1 MKAAYYRI
9 SGLLSLVLLISIR
22 LSAQK
27 TITLEQCYEAAERT
41 SALAG
46 EKEAY
51 ISIAGLNDENLAKGW
66 LPTLDVNGSILYNSS
81 VIDLGS
87 SLGSLPIPGIESAI
101 KPLPHDQYRIT
112 LDVNQVLYD
121 GGTIRSARK
130 LEKAELAVN
139 SKQTETDLYRLR
151 SQVNNWY
158 FNILLLDRQKE
169 LFVNYR
175 ELIEQRLRSV
185 TSAIDN
191 GVMLKSEGDVLK
203 SELINL
209 SQQLSENEIRRNS
222 LLHALSQLTG
232 LDLNGSDVLVVP
244 ENSIGSAGIAR
255 PEIGLFDLKKEQLS
269 ASEALISSKRMPRA
283 FGFTTLGYGN
293 PPGNNFFMDKFDTYY
308 IIGAGIK
315 WNIFDWNKA
324 RNEKQV
330 LNLRKDII
338 DARKKDFTDNV
349 LRQLDLK
356 EAEITNLEKMIES
369 DKELVELRK
378 RITAAAESQHQNGVI
393 TATEYLNI
401 LNAEK
406 QAVIN
411 SGIHRINLGLART
424 EYLNI
429 SGQEIHKTK

>member
-1 MKAAYYRI
+1 MKAEFYRI
-9 SGLLSLVLLISIR
+9 SVLLLVIVLINIR

-27 TITLEQCYEAAERT
+27 TVSLEQCYEAAERT

-51 ISIAGLNDENLAKGW
+51 RAISGLNDENLAKGW
-66 LPTLDVNGSILYNSS
+66 LPTLDVNGSVLYNSS

-87 SLGSLPIPGIESAI
+87 SLGSLPIPGIENAI

-112 LDVNQVLYD
+112 LDINQVLFD

-151 SQVNNWY
+151 SQVNSWY
-158 FNILLLDRQKE
+158 FSILLLDRQKE
-169 LFVNYR
+169 LLVNYR
-175 ELIEQRLRSV
+175 ELIEQRLRAVS
-185 TSAIDN
+185 SAIDN
-191 GVMLKSEGDVLK
+191 GVMLKSEGDVLR

-209 SQQLSENEIRRNS
+209 SQQLSENEIRRSS
-222 LLHALSQLTG
+222 LLNALSQLTG
-232 LDLNGSDVLVVP
+232 LELNENDELIVP
-244 ENSIGSAGIAR
+244 ETNISNAEIER
-255 PEIGLFDLKKEQLS
+255 PEISLFDLKKEQLS
-269 ASEALISSKRMPRA
+269 VSESLISSKRMPKA
-283 FGFTTLGYGN
+283 FGFSTLGYGN
-293 PPGNNFFMDKFDTYY
+293 PPGNNFFMDEFDTYY

-356 EAEITNLEKMIES
+356 EAEIKNLEKMIES

-378 RITAAAESQHQNGVI
+378 RITASAESQHQNGII

-406 QAVIN
+406 QAMIN
-411 SGIHRINLGLART
+411 SGIHRISLELART

-429 SGQEIHKTK
+429 SGQGINQTK

>member
-429 SGQEIHKTK
+429 SGQEINKTK

>member
-1 MKAAYYRI
+1 MKAEFYRI
-9 SGLLSLVLLISIR
+9 SVLLLVIVLINIR

-27 TITLEQCYEAAERT
+27 TVSLEQCYEAAERT

-51 ISIAGLNDENLAKGW
+51 RAISGLNDENLAKGW
-66 LPTLDVNGSILYNSS
+66 LPTLDVNGSVLYNSS

-87 SLGSLPIPGIESAI
+87 SLGSLPIPGIENAI

-112 LDVNQVLYD
+112 LDINQVLFD

-151 SQVNNWY
+151 SQVNSWY
-158 FNILLLDRQKE
+158 FSILLLDRQKE
-169 LFVNYR
+169 LLVNYR
-175 ELIEQRLRSV
+175 ELIEQRLRAVS
-185 TSAIDN
+185 SAIDN
-191 GVMLKSEGDVLK
+191 GVMLKSEGDVLR

-209 SQQLSENEIRRNS
+209 SQQLSENEIRRSS
-222 LLHALSQLTG
+222 LLNALSQLTG
-232 LDLNGSDVLVVP
+232 LELNENDELIVP
-244 ENSIGSAGIAR
+244 ETNISNAEIER
-255 PEIGLFDLKKEQLS
+255 PEISLFDLKKEQLS
-269 ASEALISSKRMPRA
+269 VSESLISSKRMPKA
-283 FGFTTLGYGN
+283 FGFSTLGYGN
-293 PPGNNFFMDKFDTYY
+293 PPGNNFFMDEFDTYY

-356 EAEITNLEKMIES
+356 EAEIKNLEKMIES

-378 RITAAAESQHQNGVI
+378 RITASAESQHQNGII

-406 QAVIN
+406 QAMIN
-411 SGIHRINLGLART
+411 SGIHRISLELART

-429 SGQEIHKTK
+429 SGHGINQTK

>member
-1 MKAAYYRI
+1 MKAEYYRI
-9 SGLLSLVLLISIR
+9 CTLVSLVLLISMR

-27 TITLEQCYEAAERT
+27 TITLEQCYEAAATT

-51 ISIAGLNDENLAKGW
+51 GAIAGLNDENLAKGW
-66 LPTLDVNGSILYNSS
+66 LPSLDLNGSILYNSS

-87 SLGSLPIPGIESAI
+87 SLGSLPVPGIENAI

-112 LDVNQVLYD
+112 LDINQVLYD
-121 GGTIRSARK
+121 GGSVRSARR

-139 SKQTETDLYRLR
+139 EKQTETDLYRLR
-151 SQVNNWY
+151 NQVNSWY

-169 LFVNYR
+169 LLENYR
-175 ELIEQRLRSV
+175 ELVEKRLRSV
-185 TSAIDN
+185 TSAIEN
-191 GVMLKSEGDVLK
+191 GVMLKSEGDVLR
-203 SELINL
+203 SEHISL
-209 SQQLSENEIRRNS
+209 SQQLAENEIRRNS
-222 LLHALSQLTG
+222 LLNALSQLTG
-232 LDLNGSDVLVVP
+232 LELNRNDELVMP
-244 ENSIGSAGIAR
+244 ETNISNAEIER
-255 PEIGLFDLKKEQLS
+255 PEIRLLDLKKEQLT
-269 ASEALISSKRMPRA
+269 ASEAMISSKRMPKA

-293 PPGNNFFMDKFDTYY
+293 PPGNNFFMDEFDTYY

-330 LNLRKDII
+330 LNLRKNII

-349 LRQLDLK
+349 LRQMALK

-369 DKELVELRK
+369 DSELVGLRT

-411 SGIHRINLGLART
+411 SGIHRINLELART

-429 SGQEIHKTK
+429 RGQGINQTK